1 MNLSKG
7 MQKRFTDEID
17 FVVGQMKRS
26 NDAMTKIYF
35 FSAVHG
41 MAHRI
46 INMEF
51 DPELAFIQSILS
63 AAFNTINGRLGI
75 LSQGQERGAGI
86 PENLFSRLE
95 EALEE
100 MAGNIRRGENTYP
113 VLERI
118 SNLAYSTTGNG
129 YYLYLKGLLTV

>member
-17 FVVGQMKRS
+17 FVVGQMRRS
-26 NDAMTKIYF
+26 SDAVTKIYF

-41 MAHRI
+41 MAQRI

-51 DPELAFIQSILS
+51 DPELAFIHNILS
-63 AAFNTINGRLGI
+63 AAFTTINGRLAI
-75 LSQGQERGAGI
+75 LSQGQERGTGI
-86 PENLFSRLE
+86 PDKLFDKLE

-100 MAGNIRRGENTYP
+100 MADNIRRGENTYP
-113 VLERI
+113 VLEKI

-129 YYLYLKGLLTV
+129 YYLYLKGLLVI